1 MERFHPV
8 LGRRNFL
15 ATSVLGMA
23 AAAAVVTLA
32 PTAASAAIKPTIIL
46 VHGAFADAAGWDR
59 VIPILQRDGYSVV
72 AVENPLQS
80 LDGDVANT
88 RRVVE
93 DQTGPVVLV
102 GHSYGGA
109 VITGAAAGNA
119 NVKALVYLAAI
130 VPDAGEPV
138 AAFLDKYP
146 TDLAHAQKVDK
157 GGFVSI
163 DPGKFRQ
170 VFAADLPAAETAIA
184 AATQKPIAGA
194 AFGASVP
201 VAAWK
206 SIPSWYV
213 VSKQDHALS
222 PDLERF
228 YAKRINARTSELD
241 ASHVAFISHPKEI
254 AAVIE
259 QAAGAK

>member
-1 MERFHPV
+1 MFKKFAVALSLAVAVAPV
-8 LGRRNFL
+8 P
-15 ATSVLGMA
+15 AEA
-23 AAAAVVTLA
+23 AE
-32 PTAASAAIKPTIIL
+32 KPVIVL
-46 VHGAFADAAGWDR
+46 VHGAFADAAGWGP
-59 VIPILQRDGYSVV
+59 VIAILQRDGYRVT

-80 LDGDVANT
+80 LDGDLANT
-88 RRVVE
+88 KRVIADVG
-93 DQTGPVVLV
+93 GPVVLV

-109 VITGAAAGNA
+109 VISGAAAGNP

-146 TDLAHAQKVDK
+146 TDLATAQHVDA

-163 DPGKFRQ
+163 VTDKFRG
-170 VFAADLPAAETAIA
+170 VFAADLPATQTALM
-184 AATQKPIAGA
+184 AATQKPIAGS

-201 VAAWK
+201 EVAWK
-206 SIPSWYV
+206 TIPSWYL

-228 YAKRINARTSELD
+228 YAKRIGARTSEVD
-241 ASHVAFISHPKEI
+241 GSHVAFISHPQVVARLVEE
-254 AAVIE
+254 AAR
-259 QAAGAK
+259 APAK

>member
-1 MERFHPV
+1 MKQKVTFV
-8 LGRRNFL
+8 VALTALVGL
-15 ATSVLGMA
+15 A
-23 AAAAVVTLA
+23 A
-32 PTAASAAIKPTIIL
+32 PTAASPAAKPTIIL
-46 VHGAFADAAGWDR
+46 VHGAFADAAGWGR
-59 VIPILQRDGYSVV
+59 VIPILQHDGYQVV

-88 RRVVE
+88 KRVVE
-93 DQTGPVVLV
+93 DQAGPVVLV

-109 VITGAAAGNA
+109 VITGAAAGNL

-146 TDLAHAQKVDK
+146 TDLGQAQKVDK

-170 VFAADLPAAETAIA
+170 VFAADLPAAEAAIA
-184 AATQKPIAGA
+184 AATQKPIAAA

-206 SIPSWYV
+206 TIPSWYV